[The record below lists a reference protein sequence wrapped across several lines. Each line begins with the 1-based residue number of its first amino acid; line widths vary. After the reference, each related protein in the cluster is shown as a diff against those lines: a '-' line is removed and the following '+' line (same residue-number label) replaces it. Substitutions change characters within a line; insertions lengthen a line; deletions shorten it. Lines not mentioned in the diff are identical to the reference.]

1 MKTFDEHLTDYLRVR
16 RALGFKLKQAGELL
30 PDFVGHL
37 DARHAAHVTSRVAVA
52 WATQPRDTHPAWWRQ
67 RLVVVR
73 GFAKYLHTLDR
84 RHQVPP
90 LDLLPAQRARSIPY
104 VYSDED
110 VQALLQG
117 TASLRHPFRT
127 LTYRTLFGLIA
138 ATGMRVG
145 EAVAL
150 DVQDVDPKRAVLQIR
165 KSKFDKSRQLPLHPT
180 TVRALASYLH
190 RRAPCKRRSPSLFCS
205 TTGTRLFYQNVHDT
219 FLHVLYAAGLGER
232 SPRPTIH
239 DLRHTFAIRT
249 VLDWH
254 RAGLD
259 VEARL
264 PSLSTYLGHIGPS
277 STYWYLTA
285 VPELM
290 EVAVGRLERFSKVRS

>member
-1 MKTFDEHLTDYLRVR
+1 VTTFHEHLADYLRVR
-16 RALGFKLKQAGELL
+16 RALGFKLEQAGELL
-30 PDFVGHL
+30 PDFVRYL

-52 WATQPRDTHPAWWRQ
+52 WATQPRETQPAWWRR

-84 RHQVPP
+84 RHEVPP
-90 LDLLPAQRARSIPY
+90 IDLLPAQRARTIPY
-104 VYSDED
+104 VYSDGD

-117 TASLRHPFRT
+117 TEILRHSFRT

-145 EAVAL
+145 EAIAL
-150 DVQDVDPKRAVLQIR
+150 DVQDFDPRRAALMIR

-190 RRAPCKRRSPSLFCS
+190 QRSPGRRRSSLFCS

-219 FLHVLYAAGLGER
+219 FLRVLYAAGLGER
-232 SPRPTIH
+232 TPRPTIH

-290 EVAVGRLERFSKVRS
+290 EVAVRRLERFSKVRA

>member
-1 MKTFDEHLTDYLRVR
+1 MKALHEHLADYLRVR
-16 RALGFKLKQAGELL
+16 RALGFKLKQSGELL
-30 PDFVGHL
+30 PDFIRYVV
-37 DARHAAHVTSRVAVA
+37 ARHHTHVTSRAAVA
-52 WATQPRDTHPAWWRQ
+52 WSTQPCDTHPNWWHK

-84 RHQVPP
+84 RHEVPAI
-90 LDLLPAQRARSIPY
+90 DLVSARYTKSRPY

-110 VQALLQG
+110 VRALLQG
-117 TASLRHPFRT
+117 TATLRNPFRA
-127 LTYRTLFGLIA
+127 LTFRTLFGLIA
-138 ATGMRVG
+138 ATGMRAG
-145 EAVAL
+145 EAITL
-150 DVQDVDPKRAVLQIR
+150 DVADFDLRKAVLTIR
-165 KSKFDKSRQLPLHPT
+165 KTKFDKSRQLPLHQT
-180 TVRALASYLH
+180 TARALASYLDERSH
-190 RRAPCKRRSPSLFCS
+190 CGRRSPSLFCS

-219 FLHVLYAAGLGER
+219 FLRVIYATGLGER
-232 SPRPTIH
+232 TPRPTIH

-254 RAGLD
+254 RAGHD

-290 EVAVGRLERFSKVRS
+290 EAAVGRLERFSQVRS